1 VRYLAYPFA
10 LAAAFVAVVNFIQV
24 VISRQVFHPE
34 ASRRSPRRIRHDS
47 FAAGV
52 ATAGISMAFF
62 GVATAATWLVGPG
75 FVVAVIGYSIL
86 FSGRS
91 RSRSRRRGR

>member
-1 VRYLAYPFA
+1 VHYLAYPFA
-10 LAAAFVAVVNFIQV
+10 LAAAVVAVINFVQV

-34 ASRRSPRRIRHDS
+34 ASHRSPRRIRHDS

-52 ATAGISMAFF
+52 ATTGIAAALF
-62 GVATAATWLVGPG
+62 GIATGATWLVGPG
-75 FVVAVIGYSIL
+75 FVVSVVGYSIL

-91 RSRSRRRGR
+91 RNRGRL

>member
-1 VRYLAYPFA
+1 MRYLAYPFA
-10 LAAAFVAVVNFIQV
+10 LAAAVVVVINFVQV

-47 FAAGV
+47 FSVGV
-52 ATAGISMAFF
+52 ATTGIAMALF
-62 GVATAATWLVGPG
+62 GIATSATWLVGPG

-86 FSGRS
+86 FGNRN
-91 RSRSRRRGR
+91 RRQ